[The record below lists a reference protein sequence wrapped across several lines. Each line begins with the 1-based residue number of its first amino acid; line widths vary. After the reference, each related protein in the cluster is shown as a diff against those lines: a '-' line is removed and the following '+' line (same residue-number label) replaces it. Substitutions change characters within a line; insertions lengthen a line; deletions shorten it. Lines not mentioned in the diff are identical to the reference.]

1 MKRLLLCLSMLT
13 LAAAPHGTA
22 QESFTLEQV
31 LSAPFPAHLVAS
43 KTGERLAW
51 TLDER
56 GHRNIWVAEG
66 PSFAAR
72 RLTAYNEDD
81 GGELSQVQFTP
92 DGASIVYVRGDG
104 KNGAGQYANPTSN
117 PAGAE
122 QAVWMIPWSGG
133 EPTKIDAGS
142 FPCLSAQGKIAYA
155 RDGQIWVLNM
165 VVGEK
170 PKEVV
175 VRGKNEPVAWSPDG
189 TKLLFTSRRA
199 DHGFV
204 GIYDAKAQ
212 TVNYIAPTVDWDVDP
227 VWSLDGKRVAY
238 ARVQSQARDAA
249 DRYFSEPDRTTAWA
263 IWVADVDS
271 GSAREIWH
279 SGTSLQS
286 SYPGMAEDTGG
297 GVLNWAAENRLVFA
311 SEEDGWQHLYAIPAD
326 GGAAKLLT
334 PGSCEVEQWS
344 FSADKRAALFNS
356 NCEDVDRRHLWR
368 VDVAGG
374 APEAVT
380 RGDSIEWGGVFL
392 SGSQRLAYFSSD
404 AKHTGRT
411 FVRGMAKDATPV
423 ALAPQSVPAD
433 FPAEQLVTPQ
443 QVIFKSLDGL
453 EIHGQLF
460 VPRNFKAGE
469 KRAAL
474 LFFHGGPPRQ
484 MLLGWHYMYYYSNSY
499 GMNQYLANRGYIVLS
514 VNYRDGIGYG
524 RAFREA
530 TNHGPKGASEYQD
543 VVAAGKYLA
552 SRGEVDAKRI
562 GLWGGSYGGYLTAL
576 GLARNSDLFA
586 AGVDMH
592 GVHDWKAD
600 IWDEKYV
607 APEWTKVPYDSSP
620 VAFVDTWKS
629 PVLFIHGDDDRN
641 VGFSQTVDLIAR
653 LRAKGVHLEQ
663 LVFPDEIHDFLLHR
677 DWVKAY
683 AAGSE
688 FFDRQLGG
696 EKK

>member
-1 MKRLLLCLSMLT
+1 MKRLLLCLSLLT
-13 LAAAPHGTA
+13 LGAVPRGTA

-31 LSAPFPAHLVAS
+31 LSAPFPANLVAS

-51 TLDER
+51 TLNER
-56 GHRNIWVAEG
+56 GHNNIWVAEG

-72 RLTAYNEDD
+72 RLTAYDEDD
-81 GGELSQVQFTP
+81 GGELAQVQFTA
-92 DGASIVYVRGDG
+92 DGASLVYVRGEG

-133 EPTKIDAGS
+133 EPIKIDAGS
-142 FPCLSAQGKIAYA
+142 SPCLSAQGKVAYA
-155 RDGQIWVLNM
+155 RDGQIWIANT
-165 VVGEK
+165 VGGDK
-170 PKEVV
+170 PKEIV

-189 TKLLFTSRRA
+189 TRLLFVTRRT

-204 GIYDAKAQ
+204 GIYDAKTL
-212 TVNYIAPTVDWDVDP
+212 TVKYIAPTVDRDIDP
-227 VWSLDGKRVAY
+227 VWSPDGKRVAY
-238 ARVQSQARDAA
+238 ARVQSQARDEA
-249 DRYFSEPDRTTAWA
+249 DRHYSEPDRTTAWA
-263 IWVADVDS
+263 IWVVEVETGA
-271 GSAREIWH
+271 AREVWH

-311 SEEDGWQHLYAIPAD
+311 NEEDGWQHLYAISAD
-326 GGAAKLLT
+326 GGATKLLT
-334 PGSCEVEQWS
+334 PGNCEVEQWS
-344 FSADKRAALFNS
+344 FSEDRRAVLFNS

-368 VDVAGG
+368 VGVTGG
-374 APEAVT
+374 VPEAVT

-392 SGSQRLAYFSSD
+392 SSSQRLAYFSSD
-404 AKHTGRT
+404 AKHTGRA
-411 FVRGMAKDATPV
+411 FVSGIEKDAKPIV
-423 ALAPQSVPAD
+423 LAPQTVPAD

-443 QVIFKSLDGL
+443 PVIFKSLDGL

-460 VPRNFKAGE
+460 LPTNLKAGE
-469 KRAAL
+469 KRPAL

-484 MLLGWHYMYYYSNSY
+484 MLLGWHYMYYYSNTY

-530 TNHGPKGASEYQD
+530 TNRGPKGASEYQD

-552 SRGEVDAKRI
+552 SRGEVDSKRI

-576 GLARNSDLFA
+576 GLARNSDLFV

-600 IWDEKYV
+600 IWDDRYV
-607 APEWTKVPYDSSP
+607 APEWTKVPFDSSP

-629 PVLFIHGDDDRN
+629 PVFFIHGDDDRN
-641 VGFSQTVDLIAR
+641 VDFSQTVDLVAR
-653 LRAKGVHLEQ
+653 LRARNVHLEQ

-677 DWVKAY
+677 HWVEAY
-683 AAGSE
+683 QAGSE
-688 FFDRQLGG
+688 FFDRQLSGG
-696 EKK
+696 KK